1 MQSLDKITDFH
12 ELPPLFTANKGWDAQ
27 YRLIIQLGK
36 LLTPLSDALKVEDN
50 QVRGCES
57 LAWLVINEDKGI
69 YHFQMDSDTRVVKGL
84 MKIVSLIFQGKT
96 STEIEQIDGESLF
109 TELGL
114 LNHLSPSRTNGL
126 FTIINSIK
134 GVNSID

>member
-1 MQSLDKITDFH
+1 MQALDKITDFH
-12 ELPPLFTANKGWDAQ
+12 ELHCLFAANKGWDTQ

-36 LLTPLSDALKVEDN
+36 LLTPLPEVLKIEDN

-57 LAWLVINEDKGI
+57 LAWLVISEENGV
-69 YHFQMDSDTRVVKGL
+69 YHLQMDSDTRVVKGL
-84 MKIVSLIFQGKT
+84 MKIVCLIFHGKT
-96 STEIEQIDGESLF
+96 LAEIEQIDGESLF
-109 TELGL
+109 AELGL

-134 GVNSID
+134 GVTSID

>member
-1 MQSLDKITDFH
+1 MQSLDKITDFL
-12 ELPPLFTANKGWDAQ
+12 ELPPLFAANKGWDAQ

-36 LLTPLSDALKVEDN
+36 LLTPLPDALKVEDN

-57 LAWLVINEDKGI
+57 LAWLVISENNGI

-96 STEIEQIDGESLF
+96 STEIEQINGESLF
-109 TELGL
+109 AELGL

-134 GVNSID
+134 GVTSID